1 VEDRTRHRFEELL
14 RRLGEIDD
22 VGKARGLLGWDEL
35 TKMPALGA
43 EARAEQGATLARI
56 GHELR
61 IAPELGEL
69 LEELR
74 PFEEEH
80 EHDSFEASVIRV
92 ARRDHDKA
100 VRVPPE
106 LRADRSRAFS
116 RGYQAWLKARES
128 NDYEIFRPHLEH
140 TLELTHCYVACFE
153 PYDDPYDPLLDDF
166 EPGMKTAEV
175 AAVFETLRPELVSL
189 LARIGEPVDD
199 SCLRG
204 RFPEEAQRRFA
215 LAVLERWGMDD
226 QAWRLDDTVHPFQDN
241 FAATDIRLTSNFQED
256 GLWGVLAC
264 MHEFG
269 HGLYERQVDPAY
281 RRTPLGR
288 GVSYAF
294 HESQSRLWENL
305 VGRSLATWRYLY
317 PQLRATFPEQLASV
331 SLETFHGALNRIA
344 PTVRR
349 LDADEV
355 TYSLHIIL
363 RFELER
369 DMLSGAVTP
378 AELPEAFD
386 AKVEEYLGVRPR
398 DVVEGVLQDAHW
410 SDTSFGY
417 FPTYALGNVIS
428 LQLWQRT
435 TADLGNLD
443 EQLEQGELAPLREWL
458 REHVHRWGR
467 VLTPGELLQRAAGG
481 PLDPAPYLR
490 YLDEKVALLDTA
502 SAL

>member
-1 VEDRTRHRFEELL
+1 MRQRFEELL
-14 RRLGEIDD
+14 RRLGAIDD

-35 TKMPALGA
+35 TKMPPLGA

-56 GHELR
+56 AHELR

-74 PFEEEH
+74 PFEKEH
-80 EHDSFEASVIRV
+80 EHDSFEASVVRV
-92 ARRDHDKA
+92 ARRDHAKA

-106 LRADRSRAFS
+106 LRAELARAGS
-116 RGYQAWLKARES
+116 HGYRAWLEAREE
-128 NDYEIFRPHLEH
+128 NDYDVFRPHLEH
-140 TLELTHCYVACFE
+140 GIELMHRYVECFE

-175 AAVFETLRPELVSL
+175 EAVFDGLGPALRSLVASV
-189 LARIGEPVDD
+189 GEPADD

-204 RFPEEAQRRFA
+204 RFPEEEQRRFA
-215 LAVLERWGMDD
+215 LTVLESWGMDD
-226 QAWRLDDTVHPFQDN
+226 QAWRLDDTVHPFQIN
-241 FAATDIRLTSNFQED
+241 FAASDIRLTSNFQED

-281 RRTPLGR
+281 ARTPLAR

-305 VGRSLATWRYLY
+305 VGRSPATWRHFYGRL
-317 PQLRATFPEQLASV
+317 QDSFPDRLGSV
-331 SLETFHGALNRIA
+331 SLATFDRALNRVA

-355 TYSLHIIL
+355 SYSLHIIL

-369 DMLSGAVTP
+369 DMLSGALTP
-378 AELPEAFD
+378 ADLPDAFD

-398 DVVEGVLQDAHW
+398 NAVEGVLQDSHW

-417 FPTYALGNVIS
+417 FPTYALGSIIS
-428 LQLWQRT
+428 VQLWQRA
-435 TADLGNLD
+435 TAEIGGMD
-443 EQLEQGELAPLREWL
+443 EQLEQGELGPLREWL

-467 VLTPGELLQRAAGG
+467 ALMPGELLERAVGA
-481 PLDPAPYLR
+481 PLDPAPYLG
-490 YLDEKVALLDTA
+490 YLAEKVERLQAA
-502 SAL
+502 PAG